1 MPQFIL
7 ALDQGTTS
15 SRSILFDAAG
25 TPVATAQREF
35 TQHFPRS
42 GWVEHDAEEIW
53 ATQAATITEVLVRAR
68 ATPADVAAIAR
79 ACREAIRDG
88 WMCNREAGGIRYGRV
103 VKPGPST
110 HGYSVDVVEM
120 DDVVGPHHRHP
131 NGEIDLVMPID
142 AAARFD
148 GHGAGWVVY
157 GPGSAHSPTVTG
169 GRALVLYLLPQ
180 GAIEFT
186 PPA

>member
-1 MPQFIL
+1 MSVEGFT
-7 ALDQGTTS
+7 ALGARVTG
-15 SRSILFDAAG
+15 RVAG
-25 TPVATAQREF
+25 RPL
-35 TQHFPRS
+35 
-42 GWVEHDAEEIW
+42 DAE
-53 ATQAATITEVLVRAR
+53 LAR
-68 ATPADVAAIAR
+68 DLNASIPGNGADVAAIAR

-88 WMCNREAGGIRYGRV
+88 WMCNREAGGISYGRV

-131 NGEIDLVMPID
+131 NGEIDLVMPVD
-142 AAARFD
+142 ATATFD
-148 GHGAGWVVY
+148 GQGAGWVVY
-157 GPGSAHSPTVTG
+157 GPGSAHIPTVAG

>member
-1 MPQFIL
+1 MSVEAFT
-7 ALDQGTTS
+7 ALVS
-15 SRSILFDAAG
+15 SVTARVADRPLDAALARDLN
-25 TPVATAQREF
+25 VAL
-35 TQHFPRS
+35 P
-42 GWVEHDAEEIW
+42 GDG
-53 ATQAATITEVLVRAR
+53 
-68 ATPADVAAIAR
+68 ADVAAIAR

-103 VKPGPST
+103 VKPGAAT

-120 DDVVGPHHRHP
+120 SDVVGPHHRHP
-131 NGEIDLVMPID
+131 NGEIDLVLPAD
-142 AAARFD
+142 AAATFD

-157 GPGSAHSPTVTG
+157 GPGSAHRPTVAG